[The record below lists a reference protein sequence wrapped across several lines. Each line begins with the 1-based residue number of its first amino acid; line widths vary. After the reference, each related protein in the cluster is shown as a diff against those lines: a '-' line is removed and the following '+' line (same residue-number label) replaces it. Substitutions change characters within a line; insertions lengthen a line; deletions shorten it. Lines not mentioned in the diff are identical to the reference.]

1 MDPTSIDAGTAA
13 TFVRRLGEH
22 LEYNIN
28 IMDRSGVIIASR
40 DPSRVGT
47 FHDAAQR
54 LVATGATQELVES
67 GPNLPAGV
75 RPGVNLPIVSR
86 GETIGVVGVTGNPLE
101 VGPLAW
107 AVKTSV
113 ESMIELEAWKDK
125 ALRRQDSKNTLVNY
139 LLHEENAPRSAVE
152 SLAAKLGYSP
162 SIARAPLLLVPRQG
176 TESALVLRAAK
187 AGPLHGTEDLSW
199 ITPDGS
205 ILVFKSLSLGA
216 GEILEAY
223 SGQLRAYV
231 EAARAVLGRTGGGLK
246 AYAGAFQTD
255 LGRYGL
261 GYRQTLW
268 LREHVP
274 EAAAEAAAGQ
284 GLVTIFDHLYD
295 FLMGLIPRAEL
306 VGALDAV
313 AALLPQDTARSL
325 RPWMDALSQAA
336 LNGKEAAARLGVH
349 RNTFSARMEGL
360 ARLVGRDPRKDIRA
374 LELLSLLS
382 RYLDTRA

>member
-1 MDPTSIDAGTAA
+1 MDPISIDAGTAA
-13 TFVRRLGEH
+13 AFVRRLGEH

-28 IMDRSGVIIASR
+28 IMDRNGVIVASR

-54 LVATGATQELVES
+54 LVATGATQEVVES

-75 RPGVNLPIVSR
+75 RPGVNVPIVSR
-86 GETIGVVGVTGNPLE
+86 GETIGVVGVTGDPLE

-139 LLHEENAPRSAVE
+139 LLHEENIPRSAVE

-162 SIARAPLLLVPRQG
+162 SIARAPLLLVPGPG
-176 TESALVLRAAK
+176 TEPALALRAVK

-199 ITPDGS
+199 TTPDGS
-205 ILVFKSLSLGA
+205 ILVFKSLSLGS
-216 GEILEAY
+216 GGILEAY

-231 EAARAVLGRTGGGLK
+231 DAARAVLGRSGGKLK
-246 AYAGAFQTD
+246 AYGGAIQTD

-274 EAAAEAAAGQ
+274 EAEAGQ
-284 GLVTIFDHLYD
+284 GLVSIFDHLYD
-295 FLMGLIPRAEL
+295 YLVGLIPRAEL

-313 AALLPQDTARSL
+313 AGLLPQDTTRSL

-382 RYLDTRA
+382 RYLDTRG